1 MKLTQSAL
9 ASGSRDGGPAGA
21 QHRPGRISLRVTPRE
36 RRPLPLKAMLAAEIV
51 AVYGITRWRMARR
64 NVADLAHE
72 LHARRPAR
80 GHQVQRESPES
91 WVTATRLARAMTR
104 TLRVLP
110 TDPRCL
116 AQSLVLTSLLSARGI
131 TSTLVIGVQSER
143 AFAALAA
150 HAWVEHAGR
159 PLLPTNGFQ
168 DSRLLEI

>member
-1 MKLTQSAL
+1 MRLTQSAL
-9 ASGSRDGGPAGA
+9 TTGSADGGPAGA
-21 QHRPGRISLRVTPRE
+21 QHRPGRISLQATARE
-36 RRPLPLKAMLAAEIV
+36 RTPLPRKAMLADEIV
-51 AVYGITRWRMARR
+51 AVYGITRSRMARR
-64 NVADLAHE
+64 NVADLADE

-80 GHQVQRESPES
+80 GHHVQPDSPES

-116 AQSLVLTSLLSARGI
+116 VQSLVLTSLLSARGI
-131 TSTLVIGVQSER
+131 TSTLVIGVQSEP
-143 AFAALAA
+143 AFAA